1 MVGPYSLSYRG
12 GEMRE
17 LLTTVDG
24 RPLKEALANAERS
37 KRIRAVISDRIDV
50 VPLGGKS
57 IDCGTYG

>member
-12 GEMRE
+12 GEMSE

-37 KRIRAVISDRIDV
+37 KRIRAVLLV
-50 VPLGGKS
+50 LPLFVFIFFS
-57 IDCGTYG
+57 FL